1 MMGTTGVSNTW
12 QPGAGTRQ
20 VELLLADA
28 EEEEEEEEEEA
39 ASCGMLGESPSV
51 KEEDLV

>member
-20 VELLLADA
+20 VELLLADT
-28 EEEEEEEEEEA
+28 EEEEEA

>member
-1 MMGTTGVSNTW
+1 LAAW
-12 QPGAGTRQ
+12 CRDRQ

-28 EEEEEEEEEEA
+28 KEEEEEEA

>member
-1 MMGTTGVSNTW
+1 M
-12 QPGAGTRQ
+12 
-20 VELLLADA
+20 ELLLADA
-28 EEEEEEEEEEA
+28 KEEEEEA

>member
-20 VELLLADA
+20 VELLLADT
-28 EEEEEEEEEEA
+28 EQEEEEEA